1 MLYPTISVN
10 LCLTSLSLDQVLD
23 PKECSILSSGN
34 VLLQLHV
41 YSSLIWMTDKCFSP
55 QTLAIDAWMMGF
67 KCQFVWHSK
76 CNLLLLLGTN
86 VFLHP
91 IGSTWR
97 SSPLGDAQMSNKLL
111 AWNYILLFWIQ
122 WLFWECRFAI
132 SYNLTVSFPLPF
144 YIVTIWLQEIQT
156 HNYISD
162 TGNLGIAVNPS
173 LTFPTSLEMTN
184 QRPPAV
190 NNRTDALVFSHN
202 KWLCMHINSSN
213 RMWKFTD
220 GGSVL

>member
-1 MLYPTISVN
+1 MGSEGLSECWTSYWWMCLDCHPSPESTGGQQGKGNTSPSAAEQQELAPWIKQSVFKQWFSPTPSTPQETQPSPLLVLYPTLSVN

-97 SSPLGDAQMSNKLL
+97 SSPLVMCECPIN
-111 AWNYILLFWIQ
+111 FW
-122 WLFWECRFAI
+122 
-132 SYNLTVSFPLPF
+132 
-144 YIVTIWLQEIQT
+144 
-156 HNYISD
+156 H
-162 TGNLGIAVNPS
+162 GIIFCCS
-173 LTFPTSLEMTN
+173 EF
-184 QRPPAV
+184 
-190 NNRTDALVFSHN
+190 
-202 KWLCMHINSSN
+202 INGYFG
-213 RMWKFTD
+213 M
-220 GGSVL
+220 